1 MNTNTMELSMEE
13 LENVTGGAA
22 ANGTW
27 KTVCNLQGGYLAI
40 RTAPAAQY
48 ENEINHIG
56 LKNGDQVQIT
66 GAYVQGTGFGGGA
79 ATYVWVYA
87 PKFGCSGYVNAYYLN

>member
-1 MNTNTMELSMEE
+1 MSELNKINEQE
-13 LENVTGGAA
+13 LENVAGGAA
-22 ANGTW
+22 ATGTW
-27 KTVCNLQGGYLAI
+27 KIVSNLPGGYLAI

-56 LKNGDQVQIT
+56 LKIGDQVQIT
-66 GAYVQGTGFGGGA
+66 GAYVQGTGFDGRA

-87 PKFGCSGYVNAYYLN
+87 PKFECSGYVNAYYLK